1 MNQNKSLFD
10 QVFGVVARGQ
20 TYLNFL
26 YLFLA
31 FPLGLIYFIF
41 LTVGLSLGIGTI
53 IIWIGLAILALVI
66 AGWWL
71 MASFERVMAINM
83 LKVDIPPMTTAK
95 LEKAT
100 TTLDKLGAY
109 LSNPV
114 TWKGLA
120 YLLIKFPLGT
130 LSFVVLTTFTVTTV
144 VLLSA
149 PIVFPFFNP
158 VVELWNTS
166 IVVDT
171 MAEASVG
178 FVIGLALLFVSLHI
192 FNGLAWVSGQFA
204 KVMLGNPGSINQP
217 PQPAVSTVPFTP
229 AASASPMAPVEPYVP
244 AEPEMPLENMVN
256 ESAAGVQT
264 AAQE

>member
-10 QVFGVVARGQ
+10 QFFGVIARGQ
-20 TYLNFL
+20 TYLNFV

-41 LTVGLSLGIGTI
+41 LIVGLSVGIGTI
-53 IIWIGLAILALVI
+53 IIWIGLAILALTI

-71 MASFERVMAINM
+71 MAGFERVMAINM
-83 LKVDIPPMTTAK
+83 LKVDIPPMTTTK

-120 YLLIKFPLGT
+120 YLLVKFPLGT
-130 LSFVVLTTFTVTTV
+130 LSFVVLTTLTVTTV
-144 VLLSA
+144 VLLTA

-158 VVELWNTS
+158 VVEFWNTTL
-166 IVVDT
+166 VVDT
-171 MAEASVG
+171 MAEASVC

-204 KVMLGNPGSINQP
+204 KVMLGNPGLIDRSP
-217 PQPAVSTVPFTP
+217 LPTVVVAPVAP
-229 AASASPMAPVEPYVP
+229 ASPIAPVDPFIP
-244 AEPEMPLENMVN
+244 AEPDMPIETTV
-256 ESAAGVQT
+256 SDTAAGT
-264 AAQE
+264 PIADQE

>member
-20 TYLNFL
+20 TYLNFI

-41 LTVGLSLGIGTI
+41 LTVGLSVGIGTI

-71 MASFERVMAINM
+71 MAGFERVMAINL

-95 LEKAT
+95 LEKANT
-100 TTLDKLGAY
+100 SLEKLGAY

-130 LSFVVLTTFTVTTV
+130 LSFVVLTTFTAITLTF
-144 VLLSA
+144 LA
-149 PIVFPFFNP
+149 MPIIVPFFNP
-158 VVELWNTS
+158 VIEFWNSS
-166 IVVDT
+166 IVIDNMT
-171 MAEASVG
+171 EASIC
-178 FVIGLALLFVSLHI
+178 FVVGLALLFVSLHI
-192 FNGLAWVSGQFA
+192 FNALAWVSGQFA
-204 KVMLGNPGSINQP
+204 KIMLGNPGAAALP
-217 PQPAVSTVPFTP
+217 KPQTVVPAPTAPAVSVVLVEPVIPAEPDMSVEDLAPDSAADTP
-229 AASASPMAPVEPYVP
+229 AA
-244 AEPEMPLENMVN
+244 
-256 ESAAGVQT
+256 VQD
-264 AAQE
+264 

>member
-10 QVFGVVARGQ
+10 QVFGVVAHGQ
-20 TYLNFL
+20 TYLNFV

-41 LTVGLSLGIGTI
+41 LTVGLSVGIGTI

-71 MASFERVMAINM
+71 MAGFERVMAINM

-120 YLLIKFPLGT
+120 YLLIKFPLGI
-130 LSFVVLTTFTVTTV
+130 LSFTVLTTFTVTTV
-144 VLLSA
+144 VMLSA
-149 PIVFPFFNP
+149 PLVFPYFNP
-158 VVELWNTS
+158 VLELWNTS

-171 MAEASVG
+171 MAEASVC
-178 FVIGLALLFVSLHI
+178 FVIGLALLFISLHI

-204 KVMLGNPGSINQP
+204 KVMLGNPGVAKQS
-217 PQPAVSTVPFTP
+217 PQLTVVTAPVAPVTP
-229 AASASPMAPVEPYVP
+229 AAKVGPFIP
-244 AEPEMPLENMVN
+244 AELDMPVENMVN
-256 ESAAGVQT
+256 DSSAGAQT
-264 AAQE
+264 PAQE

>member
-10 QVFGVVARGQ
+10 QVFGVIGRGQ

-71 MASFERVMAINM
+71 MAGFERVMAINM

-95 LEKAT
+95 LEKAN

-120 YLLIKFPLGT
+120 FLLIKFPLGT
-130 LSFVVLTTFTVTTV
+130 LSFVVLTTLTVTTV

-149 PIVFPFFNP
+149 PIVFPYFNP

-171 MAEASVG
+171 MAEASVC
-178 FVIGLALLFVSLHI
+178 FVIGLAMLFVSLHI

-204 KVMLGNPGSINQP
+204 KVMLGNPDAAKQKIQP
-217 PQPAVSTVPFTP
+217 SVVPAPIATATTAAPVTPFIPDVPEAP
-229 AASASPMAPVEPYVP
+229 AANAITDTPT
-244 AEPEMPLENMVN
+244 
-256 ESAAGVQT
+256 GTQTTVQ
-264 AAQE
+264 E

>member
-41 LTVGLSLGIGTI
+41 LTVGLSVGIGTI
-53 IIWIGLAILALVI
+53 IIWVGLAILALVI

-71 MASFERVMAINM
+71 MAGFERVMAINM

-95 LEKAT
+95 LEKAN

-130 LSFVVLTTFTVTTV
+130 LSFVVLTTLTVITM
-144 VLLSA
+144 VLLTA
-149 PIVFPFFNP
+149 PIVFPYFNP

-171 MAEASVG
+171 MAEASVC
-178 FVIGLALLFVSLHI
+178 FVVGLVLFFVSLHI
-192 FNGLAWVSGQFA
+192 FNALAWVSGQFA
-204 KVMLGNPGSINQP
+204 KVMLGNPGVAKPLLQP
-217 PQPAVSTVPFTP
+217 TIVTAPVAP
-229 AASASPMAPVEPYVP
+229 AAPAATVEPFLP
-244 AEPEMPLENMVN
+244 AEPELPVEDMVN
-256 ESAAGVQT
+256 DSSAGANTVL
-264 AAQE
+264 

>member
-1 MNQNKSLFD
+1 MNQNKSMFD

-41 LTVGLSLGIGTI
+41 LTVGLSVGIGTI
-53 IIWIGLAILALVI
+53 IIWVGLAILALVI

-71 MASFERVMAINM
+71 MAGFERVMAINL

-100 TTLDKLGAY
+100 TSLEKLGAY

-130 LSFVVLTTFTVTTV
+130 LSFVVLTTLTVTTV

-149 PIVFPFFNP
+149 PLVFPYFNP
-158 VVELWNTS
+158 VLELWNTS

-171 MAEASVG
+171 MAEASVC

-192 FNGLAWVSGQFA
+192 FNGIAWVSGQFA
-204 KVMLGNPGSINQP
+204 KVMLGNPGVAKQTIQP
-217 PQPAVSTVPFTP
+217 IVVPAPVAPATP
-229 AASASPMAPVEPYVP
+229 AAPVGPFIP
-244 AEPEMPLENMVN
+244 AEPDLPVEDIVN
-256 ESAAGVQT
+256 DSEAGTQT
-264 AAQE
+264 APQE